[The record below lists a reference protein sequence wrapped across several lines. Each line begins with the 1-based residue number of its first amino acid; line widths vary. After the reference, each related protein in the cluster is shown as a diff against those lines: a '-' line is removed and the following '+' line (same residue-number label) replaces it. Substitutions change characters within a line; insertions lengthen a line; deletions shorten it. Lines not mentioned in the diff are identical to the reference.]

1 MVQVATIAMPRSY
14 DTRAP
19 DRLIADAGAP
29 RRYDPCSFDALVPR
43 TVTVLSLLTVALA
56 VGACSATGEPRDDA
70 PVQGPSASGGE
81 GASDAGATSA
91 AVPEIDRLAF
101 VLTPSGPR
109 ILVAGTDPA
118 GRLESVW
125 LDLLDEAG
133 GPAAIDIDGDG
144 NPESGQL
151 EVPREELDVP
161 GPSFFLEV
169 QGAAGLERFAK
180 RVVAR
185 AQQQD
190 GTMGAVHMADLA
202 PLAVRSAGEPCD
214 PRGFDACEG
223 DLVCDD
229 GFARAG
235 GLTCDDTRPRK
246 GSARKGSPAGN
257 DGPAGNGSAADSD
270 GRACEASPT
279 AGRCEDLGAARARRC
294 AAAPLLSVGA
304 VVTGTTRGAS
314 LWDPPDGCASALRRG
329 RPEAVFR
336 LRVARATP
344 SLTIE
349 TRIGG
354 TNFDSVVTVLDG
366 CGARASALACNDDD
380 PPPVSRVKLTD
391 VAPGDYVVVVDSLTR
406 AGGTFELAVTTR

>member
-1 MVQVATIAMPRSY
+1 M
-14 DTRAP
+14 
-19 DRLIADAGAP
+19 
-29 RRYDPCSFDALVPR
+29 PR

-56 VGACSATGEPRDDA
+56 VGACSALGEPRDDE
-70 PVQGPSASGGE
+70 PTQRPS
-81 GASDAGATSA
+81 ASDAGARDAVASSA
-91 AVPEIDRLAF
+91 AAPEIDRLAF

-109 ILVAGTDPA
+109 ILVAGTDPD

-125 LDLLDEAG
+125 LDLLDKAG
-133 GPAAIDIDGDG
+133 EPAEIDTTGDGDL
-144 NPESGQL
+144 ESGQL
-151 EVPREELDVP
+151 EIPREEMDVP
-161 GPSFFLEV
+161 GPSAFFLEV

-185 AQQQD
+185 AQQRD
-190 GTMGAVHMADLA
+190 GTMGAVHTADIA
-202 PLAVRSAGEPCD
+202 PLAVRSAGETCD
-214 PRGFDACEG
+214 LRGFDACADG
-223 DLVCDD
+223 LACDD
-229 GFARAG
+229 
-235 GLTCDDTRPRK
+235 
-246 GSARKGSPAGN
+246 SPAGTTAG
-257 DGPAGNGSAADSD
+257 DGGHGGEGGPAGKDAPTRNGGPTRNAAP
-270 GRACEASPT
+270 ETSPT